1 VAESSQ
7 GRLGRR
13 TVAGLCSVA
22 LGCVL
27 AGLVAACSSPPPAV
41 TAHTVSLDTDG
52 RTQATLE
59 VLTGTTVL
67 EIGMA
72 DLGAAGSL
80 LRVVTPPGA
89 PAARLQ
95 TDDGADGGSVVDL
108 TASNAPTVTVTLNTR
123 VRWQLEL
130 GGGTSRTSA
139 DLRRGQVT
147 GISFTAGSSVISLA
161 LPRPHGTVPIQLAG
175 GASEFSL
182 SLPSGIP
189 AQVTAGGGAGEV
201 SLEGADHVGVAGG
214 SVFTTAGWTPGGA
227 GFDINATSGASRIT
241 VTARAGS

>member
-1 VAESSQ
+1 MARSSRSRR
-7 GRLGRR
+7 GSRR
-13 TVAGLCSVA
+13 TAGLCSLVV
-22 LGCVL
+22 GCAL
-27 AGLVAACSSPPPAV
+27 AGLLAACSSPPPTA
-41 TAHTVSLDTDG
+41 TAHTVSLDANG

-59 VLTGTTVL
+59 VLSGTTVL
-67 EIGMA
+67 TIGMA

-89 PAARLQ
+89 PAAQLR
-95 TDDGADGGSVVDL
+95 TDDGTSGGSVVDL
-108 TASNAPTVTVTLNTR
+108 TASNAPAVTVTLSTR
-123 VRWQLEL
+123 VRWRLAL

-139 DLRRGQVT
+139 DLRQGQVT
-147 GISFTAGSSVISLA
+147 GIAFTAGSSVISLA
-161 LPRPHGTVPIQLAG
+161 LPRPQGSVPIQLAA

-182 SLPSGIP
+182 SLPSGVP

-214 SVFTTAGWTPGGA
+214 SVFTTPGWAQGTA
-227 GFDINATSGASRIT
+227 GFDIDATSGASRIA

>member
-1 VAESSQ
+1 MV
-7 GRLGRR
+7 RLGQRWRGSRR
-13 TVAGLCSVA
+13 VARLCCLA
-22 LGCVL
+22 AGGGL
-27 AGLVAACSSPPPAV
+27 AGLLAACSSPPPTV
-41 TAHTVSLDTDG
+41 TAHTVSLDTAG

-72 DLGAAGSL
+72 DLGTAGSL

-89 PAARLQ
+89 PAAQLR
-95 TDDGADGGSVVDL
+95 TDGSAGGSVVDL

-123 VRWQLEL
+123 VRWRLEL

-147 GISFTAGSSVISLA
+147 GIAFTAGSSVISLA
-161 LPRPHGTVPIQLAG
+161 LPQPRGTVPIQLAG

-182 SLPSGIP
+182 SLPSGVP
-189 AQVTAGGGAGEV
+189 AQVRAGGGAGEV
-201 SLEGADHVGVAGG
+201 SLEGTDHVGVAGG
-214 SVFTTAGWTPGGA
+214 SVFTTPGWTQGGA
-227 GFDINATSGASRIT
+227 GFDIDATSGASHIE
-241 VTARAGS
+241 VTERAGR

>member
-1 VAESSQ
+1 MARLSQ
-7 GRLGRR
+7 GRLDRGR
-13 TVAGLCSVA
+13 VARLGSLAVGCGLAA
-22 LGCVL
+22 LL
-27 AGLVAACSSPPPAV
+27 TACSSSLPAA

-52 RTQATLE
+52 RAQATLE
-59 VLTGTTVL
+59 VLSGTTVL

-72 DLGAAGSL
+72 DLGTAGSL

-89 PAARLQ
+89 PAARLW
-95 TDDGADGGSVVDL
+95 TDDVAPGGSVVDL

-123 VRWQLEL
+123 VRWRLEL

-139 DLRRGQVT
+139 DLRRGQVA
-147 GISFTAGSSVISLA
+147 GIAFTAGSSVISLA
-161 LPRPHGTVPIQLAG
+161 LPRPHGAVPVQLAG

-182 SLPSGIP
+182 SLPSGVP

-214 SVFTTAGWTPGGA
+214 SVFTTPGWTQGGA
-227 GFDINATSGASRIT
+227 GFDIDATSGASRIA
-241 VTARAGS
+241 VTARAGG